1 MDDSD
6 KADVDSTRA
15 VQNFESTLQ
24 FDGIR
29 YTVKLPW
36 LKDDAQLPNNYHHA
50 LRRLQQIERSL
61 KNDPRRAVHYERG
74 MQEYLEEDFVEEV
87 TDKTAQYGGAALN
100 QHLDVGPAL
109 QNDLV
114 KVLLR
119 FQRFRIGLQADISKI
134 SHDVQEAPRIYRFKM
149 LCLGLS
155 CSPFLAMCVIRHPV
169 KKYQHQFPEAVNEV
183 FENMY
188 VNNLLLSVDEEE
200 SASEMV
206 AQLRKM
212 IKLSGFLLTKWAR
225 NHNEVLADVPFEG
238 VTVESSTSMLKALGI
253 TWNAERDEFSYTI
266 PSNVVQIRFT
276 PNAS

>member
-1 MDDSD
+1 
-6 KADVDSTRA
+6 
-15 VQNFESTLQ
+15 
-24 FDGIR
+24 
-29 YTVKLPW
+29 
-36 LKDDAQLPNNYHHA
+36 
-50 LRRLQQIERSL
+50 
-61 KNDPRRAVHYERG
+61 
-74 MQEYLEEDFVEEV
+74 
-87 TDKTAQYGGAALN
+87 
-100 QHLDVGPAL
+100 
-109 QNDLV
+109 
-114 KVLLR
+114 
-119 FQRFRIGLQADISKI
+119 
-134 SHDVQEAPRIYRFKM
+134 M